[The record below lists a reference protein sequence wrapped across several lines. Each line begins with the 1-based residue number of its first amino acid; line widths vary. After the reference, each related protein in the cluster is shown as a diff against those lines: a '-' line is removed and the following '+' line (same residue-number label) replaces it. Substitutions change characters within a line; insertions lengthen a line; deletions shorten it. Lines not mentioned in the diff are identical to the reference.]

1 MKCEKNGGCL
11 NVSLK
16 GLLKDQSTFESYK
29 VGVGVNFCCKTKMV
43 IALLRQ
49 SLAVTNFIISFE
61 GLTAVFFSFNI
72 DLNKMFSL
80 DRINK
85 TIKELFYRTPL
96 HPILKLVFFITT
108 TQLSCGYRNFYNFKL
123 LGSLNILFLFQA
135 VTSLHG

>member
-16 GLLKDQSTFESYK
+16 GLLKDQSTLESYK

-72 DLNKMFSL
+72 DLNKMTEQSH
-80 DRINK
+80 N
-85 TIKELFYRTPL
+85 
-96 HPILKLVFFITT
+96 
-108 TQLSCGYRNFYNFKL
+108 L
-123 LGSLNILFLFQA
+123 LY
-135 VTSLHG
+135 